1 MSFNK
6 KKKKKKIVPTNILID
21 SVLNPRSFIG
31 SKKEMKAQKF
41 YQFIIKATDD
51 EFDRAI
57 DNILNDQEV
66 YNTLSQCSSTVS
78 DILTKK
84 FISHKLF
91 TTYRSLRLYRAILS
105 KKIDDLSYFQFKK
118 VEAEGLF
125 VRGLYEKTLS
135 LIEEIDAKNGPSF
148 WSINMR
154 FAIYAASKKY
164 SKIDEYLEWLKNE
177 NKDSK
182 FQEIVRVIAWKSQS
196 FDSDLIVESMVR
208 RANKEFIEG
217 GALDIA
223 AFYSLLLLPYPLF
236 DDVNLGYSLKWLQ
249 QLTLIDTYESLIKIA
264 SCILQDDNIEEAIKL
279 EFKNI
284 FNLFKSANHPRL
296 ENIIT
301 SLNGKDFIELNPI
314 VDMEIDE
321 YTKGNYE
328 SVIKSLEKN
337 FKNDNNLITKI
348 NIYAK
353 SYVHLG
359 TSPNNLPSF
368 LNDVIQNLI
377 KIYSLVDSSQSVSMI
392 KNLAIK
398 YSSLEISEHLVISI
412 DKSAPFFFD
421 EDSKKKIRR
430 TSAYLSLP
438 LTPLSC
444 NLESRPALY
453 LSEINGNIAEHLI
466 LKKKAIA
473 SLLSD
478 DPKSLDYIE
487 DYYNKTKI
495 IKDAIELKVEYFL
508 RKNDIDGLIVYSSE
522 ELIEN
527 PNSSLCLPLNTII
540 DYIDRNCI
548 YTLDSVICA
557 YYYNHF
563 SDDDESSILNEV
575 FEELI
580 ISLGVQRPSE
590 LIRKDLSKKEL
601 FLLNDISKIDV
612 MDYLGCF
619 EDNNDLKIERINI
632 LNKLVENKYLSQL
645 DIDRECKQIVDDIL
659 IDSEAAKFNNSKIF
673 VDTKFIFEKRK
684 DDIISILNQFTS
696 QPNTL
701 EPDVESLSKIESM
714 TVPKGNKNDL
724 VTRLISLL
732 LVEFMNNKEVGLDK
746 NLSSE
751 IRHGFFSNLMCS
763 KLQNRNLI
771 TELNEKGS
779 YSSNKYWLDYYSMV
793 NNSIINSIDELMIK
807 FSSDFNKLVDIAEE
821 WMKTSLNGDEI
832 DRLFVFNFNIDEF
845 EIIRRFIETN
855 KDPSDVSDLIFG
867 IFNSKLTDCMDA
879 LKAKLNED
887 FAVRVDELFS
897 NLIDEINERK
907 HGTSLSDL
915 FREIRLANTE
925 VKEDIRTVCEW
936 FSFKKNVEFESFEIV
951 KSILLAER
959 CFKQINNSDMKVN
972 INKNSEI
979 TIEGHHLYALVF
991 TFINC
996 FNNSYK
1002 YSDNNSDIDIDI
1014 TINQSGEDSFSIK
1027 AKNKISY
1034 EAKKRLESGILDK
1047 VRTNLAN
1054 MENDELL
1061 TKEGG
1066 SGLYKSLHG
1075 LRMASE
1081 RYNLLPSFSNDTFC
1095 VELTYE

>member
-1 MSFNK
+1 MSFNRK
-6 KKKKKKIVPTNILID
+6 KKKKKSIPTNVLIN
-21 SVLNPRSFIG
+21 SVLNPKSFIG
-31 SKKEMKAQKF
+31 IKKDVKAHKF
-41 YQFIIKATDD
+41 YQFLINATDE

-66 YNTLSQCSSTVS
+66 YSVLSQHSSKVS
-78 DILTKK
+78 DILAKN
-84 FISHKLF
+84 FIDHQLF

-105 KKIDDLSYFQFKK
+105 KKIDELSYFQFRK

-125 VRGLYEKTLS
+125 VRGLYEQTLS
-135 LIEEIDAKNGPSF
+135 LIQEIDEKSGPSF

-177 NKDSK
+177 NKDSI

-208 RANKEFIEG
+208 RPNKEFIEG

-236 DDVNLGYSLKWLQ
+236 NDVNLGYSLKWLQ

-264 SCILQDDNIEEAIKL
+264 SCILQDDHVEEVIKVEL
-279 EFKNI
+279 KNI
-284 FNLFKSANHPRL
+284 FELFKDVNCPRL
-296 ENIIT
+296 NNIIL
-301 SLNGKDFIELNPI
+301 SLNGENAIELSPI
-314 VDMEIDE
+314 VDIEIDE
-321 YTKGNYE
+321 YTKGNYD
-328 SVIKSLEKN
+328 SVINSLEKN
-337 FKNDNNLITKI
+337 FKNDKNLITKI

-359 TSPNNLPSF
+359 TFPNNLPSF

-377 KIYSLVDSSQSVSMI
+377 KIYSLVDSNQSVSMI

-398 YSSLEISEHLVISI
+398 YSSLELSEHLVISI

-453 LSEINGNIAEHLI
+453 LPRSNDNIAEHLA
-466 LKKKAIA
+466 LKKKAIS

-478 DPKSLDYIE
+478 DPESLDYIE
-487 DYYNKTKI
+487 SFYNQTQI
-495 IKDAIELKVEYFL
+495 VKDAIELKVEYFL
-508 RKNDIDGLIVYSSE
+508 RTKDIDGLIEYSSK

-540 DYIDRNCI
+540 DYIDSNCI

-575 FEELI
+575 FEEFI
-580 ISLGVQRPSE
+580 ISLGIQRPSE
-590 LIRKDLSKKEL
+590 LIKKDLNKKEL
-601 FLLNDISKIDV
+601 FLLNDISKLDV

-645 DIDRECKQIVDDIL
+645 DIDRECKEIVDDIL
-659 IDSEAAKFNNSKIF
+659 IDSEAAKFNDSKIF

-696 QPNTL
+696 QQNTL
-701 EPDVESLSKIESM
+701 EPNVESLSKIESM

-771 TELNEKGS
+771 TELNEKGN
-779 YSSNKYWLDYYSMV
+779 YSSNEYWLDYYSMI
-793 NNSIINSIDELMIK
+793 NSPIINSIDELMIK
-807 FSSDFNKLVDIAEE
+807 FSSEFNSLIEVAEE

-832 DRLFVFNFNIDEF
+832 DRIFVFSFNIDEF
-845 EIIRRFIETN
+845 ERVRRFIETN
-855 KDPSDVSDLIFG
+855 KDPSEVSELIFG
-867 IFNSKLTDCMDA
+867 IFNTKLTDCMSA

-907 HGTSLSDL
+907 QGASLSDL

-936 FSFKKNVEFESFEIV
+936 FSFKKNVEFKSFEIE

-959 CFKQINNSDMKVN
+959 CFKQINNCDMKIN
-972 INKNSEI
+972 ITKKSEI
-979 TIEGHHLYALVF
+979 TIEGRHLYALVF

-1002 YSDNNSDIDIDI
+1002 YSENNSDIDIIID
-1014 TINQSGEDSFSIK
+1014 QSGTDSFSIK
-1027 AKNKISY
+1027 AKNTISY
-1034 EAKKRLESGILDK
+1034 EAKRRLDSGILDK

-1095 VELTYE
+1095 VELAYE